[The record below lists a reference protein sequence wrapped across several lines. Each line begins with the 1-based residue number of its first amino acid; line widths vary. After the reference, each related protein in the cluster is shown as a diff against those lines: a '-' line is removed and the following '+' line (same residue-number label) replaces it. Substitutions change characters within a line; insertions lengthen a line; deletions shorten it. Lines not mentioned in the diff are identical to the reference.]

1 MKDEIILY
9 RPNELAEH
17 IEVRV
22 EDETVW
28 LTQLQMAE
36 LFEATKQNVSLHIN
50 NIFKEKEL
58 DKDSVVKYS
67 LTTASDGKRYNTA
80 FYNLDVIISVGYRVK
95 SLRGTQFRIW
105 ANSVLKDYLLKG
117 YAINQRINNLERKVN
132 QHDEK
137 FKLLIQ
143 SSALPQEG
151 IFFDGQVFDARQ
163 FVSDIIRNAK
173 HSIILIDNYIDDT
186 TLSLFTKKQQNVKVV
201 IYTSKLSDALKH
213 DFEVFR
219 VQYNDVEIHQFSK
232 SHDRF
237 LIVDDRDVYHI
248 GASLKDLGQKWFA
261 FSKMEWAANDIIQ
274 RVKHC

>member
-58 DKDSVVKYS
+58 DKDLVVKYS

-132 QHDEK
+132 EHDEK

-261 FSKMEWAANDIIQ
+261 FSKMEWVANDIIQ

>member
-9 RPNELAEH
+9 RPNVLAEH

-213 DFEVFR
+213 DFEAFR
-219 VQYNDVEIHQFSK
+219 AQYNDVEIHQFSK

-248 GASLKDLGQKWFA
+248 GASLKDLGRKWFA